1 MGLLRA
7 REIRRLTPSL
17 PKLPKFKNETQRV
30 AHSAVV
36 DEIRNGEM
44 QLIEVACPLCGSQ
57 EFDHVAS
64 VDRQGLPVQTVRCL
78 RCPTLYSRWRLSDS
92 ALERFYS
99 SYYRDLYVGESSPSQ
114 KWFDSQ
120 IESGRKILKSLLS
133 AKAIPD
139 RLDGFRVIE
148 VGSAAGGGLVPF
160 RDAGAAV
167 LGIDF
172 DASYLEFGRSMGV
185 DLQRGGVNDL
195 CDFGLQDI
203 VILKDVLEHIPSPI
217 HSLELIQSVLSD
229 RGVVYIQ
236 VPGLQALKFLGY
248 RNDLLR
254 YLQIA
259 HLCHYTIESLEY
271 SCQRAGLRVLHSE
284 LRGVVICSK
293 ASPGFNATKADLPS
307 PIHAVDA
314 LEDIYRRRRITAI
327 DHWLRS
333 RIPLR
338 PKQFLKAL
346 IR

>member
-1 MGLLRA
+1 MLRA

-17 PKLPKFKNETQRV
+17 PRLPEFKNETQRF

-36 DEIRNGEM
+36 EAIGNGEL
-44 QLIEVACPLCGSQ
+44 QLIEVACPVCGSQ

-78 RCPTLYSRWRLSDS
+78 RCPTLYSRRRLSDS

-99 SYYRDLYVGESSPSQ
+99 SYYRDLYVGESSPNQ

-120 IESGRKILKSLLS
+120 VESGWKILGSLLS
-133 AKAIPD
+133 AKAIPA

-172 DASYLEFGRSMGV
+172 DESYLEFGRSMGI

-203 VILKDVLEHIPSPI
+203 VILKDVLEHLPSPI

-259 HLCHYTIESLEY
+259 HLCHYTRESLEY
-271 SCQRAGLRVLHSE
+271 SCQRARLRVLHSE
-284 LRGVVICSK
+284 PRGVVICGKATPGSK
-293 ASPGFNATKADLPS
+293 AATADLPS
-307 PIHAVDA
+307 PQHAVDA
-314 LEDIYRRRRITAI
+314 LEDIYRHRLTTAI

-333 RIPLR
+333 RIPVKA
-338 PKQFLKAL
+338 KQFVKTV

>member
-1 MGLLRA
+1 MGVLRA
-7 REIRRLTPSL
+7 REIRRLSPSL
-17 PKLPKFKNETQRV
+17 PRLPKFKNDTQRV

-36 DEIRNGEM
+36 EAIGNGEL
-44 QLIEVACPLCGSQ
+44 QLIEVTCPVCGSQ

-99 SYYRDLYVGESSPSQ
+99 SYYRDLYVGESSPNQ

-120 IESGRKILKSLLS
+120 VESGQKILKSLLG

-148 VGSAAGGGLVPF
+148 VGSAAGGVLVPF
-160 RDAGAAV
+160 RDAGASV
-167 LGIDF
+167 LGVDF
-172 DASYLEFGRSMGV
+172 DENYLEFGRSMGI

-203 VILKDVLEHIPSPI
+203 VILKDVLEHLPSPI
-217 HSLELIQSVLSD
+217 RSLEIIQSVLSD

-254 YLQIA
+254 YLQLA
-259 HLCHYTIESLEY
+259 HLCHYTRESLEY
-271 SCQRAGLRVLHSE
+271 SCQRAGLLVLHSE
-284 LRGVVICSK
+284 LRGVAICGK
-293 ASPGFNATKADLPS
+293 ASPGSKAAIPDLPS
-307 PIHAVDA
+307 PKHAVDA
-314 LEDIYRRRRITAI
+314 LENIYRRRLMTTI

-333 RIPLR
+333 RVPVR
-338 PKQFLKAL
+338 AKQFVKTL

>member
-1 MGLLRA
+1 MGVLRA
-7 REIRRLTPSL
+7 REIRRLRPSL
-17 PKLPKFKNETQRV
+17 PRLPKFKNETQRV

-36 DEIRNGEM
+36 EAIGNGEL
-44 QLIEVACPLCGSQ
+44 QLIEVACPVCGSQ
-57 EFDHVAS
+57 EYDHVAS

-78 RCPTLYSRWRLSDS
+78 RCPTLYSRWRLSDL

-99 SYYRDLYVGESSPSQ
+99 TYYRDLYVGESSPNQ

-120 IESGRKILKSLLS
+120 VESGRKVLNSLLS

-160 RDAGAAV
+160 RDTGAAV

-172 DASYLEFGRSMGV
+172 DESYLEFGRSMGI
-185 DLQRGGVNDL
+185 DLQRGGVNNL
-195 CDFGLQDI
+195 SDFGLQDI
-203 VILKDVLEHIPSPI
+203 VILKDVLEHLPSPI

-284 LRGVVICSK
+284 LRGVVICGK
-293 ASPGFNATKADLPS
+293 ASPGSKATTPDLPS
-307 PIHAVDA
+307 PKHAVDA
-314 LEDIYRRRRITAI
+314 LENIYRRRLMTTI

-333 RIPLR
+333 RVPVKA
-338 PKQFLKAL
+338 KQFVKTL